1 MMGCKPYQTRFE
13 PKNLRV
19 SATGLLPTHQIQ
31 EGEDNKEVNQVNSTS
46 FPSCGYHAPIIGW
59 RWLEQASRLCFM
71 PSSSCYYPAIVPS
84 FFHSFPAMINSLNE

>member
-1 MMGCKPYQTRFE
+1 MAGISPNILGSPTRRASIQKMMGCKPYQTRFE

-46 FPSCGYHAPIIGW
+46 SPLVGIMH
-59 RWLEQASRLCFM
+59 L
-71 PSSSCYYPAIVPS
+71 
-84 FFHSFPAMINSLNE
+84 